1 MEKQDIQEIKKIV
14 EQVAK
19 VQTDDLAAIVA
30 KGFDSLE
37 NRMDTLEQGQ
47 EDIKLKLDNVAYRF
61 ELVALQKRVEELEK
75 RAGIQASQ

>member
-61 ELVALQKRVEELEK
+61 ELVALDARRLKL
-75 RAGIQASQ
+75 AF